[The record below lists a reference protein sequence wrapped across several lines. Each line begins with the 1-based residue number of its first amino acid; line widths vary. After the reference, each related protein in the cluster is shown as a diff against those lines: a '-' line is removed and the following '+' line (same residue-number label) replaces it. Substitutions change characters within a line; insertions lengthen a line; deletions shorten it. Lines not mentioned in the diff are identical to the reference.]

1 MKVRTEVGWDG
12 WIGEV
17 VVWMVVVMGMLLR
30 HLGDIS
36 MRRALSGDV
45 LDEVGGIFASLVD
58 GRWWEIAGG
67 RAR

>member
-45 LDEVGGIFASLVD
+45 LEEVAVFLHLWLMGG
-58 GRWWEIAGG
+58 GG
-67 RAR
+67 R